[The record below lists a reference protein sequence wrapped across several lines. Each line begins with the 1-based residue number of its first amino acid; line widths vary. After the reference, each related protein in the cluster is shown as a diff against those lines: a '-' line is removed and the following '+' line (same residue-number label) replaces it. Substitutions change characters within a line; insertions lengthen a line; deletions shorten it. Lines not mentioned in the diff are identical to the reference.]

1 MIRKPNLSVI
11 SNSTHAFSGASTSI
25 AVKGN
30 VYAKTLNPNGIPT
43 VSIKLTVE
51 DAQHLA
57 LLLNLVCN
65 VPNKRDHIEITGH
78 AHNKEVT
85 VLRFH

>member
-30 VYAKTLNPNGIPT
+30 VYAKTLN
-43 VSIKLTVE
+43 E